1 MAMIQRFLRNK
12 VIAAVLSI
20 LFGIYLVIVRKN
32 VVDGV
37 IRMAGYASLAAGVAY
52 LLYYLFGPAKD
63 QVQIG
68 YAAML
73 GISGLL
79 LIWLAPAIR
88 DIFPI
93 LAGVVLI
100 LAGVSNLTGA
110 RSALLPWY
118 VRLFPILIIALGAVI
133 LFNPGKTVDI
143 VVLLIGVG
151 LILNGVN
158 ELDLVHR
165 IRSL

>member
-1 MAMIQRFLRNK
+1 MAMIERFLRNK

-20 LFGIYLVIVRKN
+20 VFGIYLVIVRKN
-32 VVDGV
+32 VVDGA
-37 IRMAGYASLAAGVAY
+37 IRVAGYVSIAAGVAY
-52 LLYYLFGPAKD
+52 LLYYFFGPAKD
-63 QVQIG
+63 QVQLG

-79 LIWLAPAIR
+79 LIWMAPAIR
-88 DIFPI
+88 DVFPI
-93 LAGVVLI
+93 LAGVLLI

-118 VRLFPILIIALGAVI
+118 VRLFPILIIVLGAVL
-133 LFNPGKTVDI
+133 LFNPGRTMDI
-143 VVLLIGVG
+143 VILLVGVG

>member
-1 MAMIQRFLRNK
+1 MEIVQRFLRNK

-20 LFGIYLVIVRKN
+20 AFGIYLVIVRRN

-37 IRMAGYASLAAGVAY
+37 IRVAGYASLVAGVAY

-63 QVQIG
+63 QVQLG
-68 YAAML
+68 YAAVL

-79 LIWLAPAIR
+79 LIWMAPAIR

-93 LAGVVLI
+93 LAGVLLI

-110 RSALLPWY
+110 KNALLPWY
-118 VRLFPILIIALGAVI
+118 VRLFPILIIVLGAWV
-133 LFNPGKTVDI
+133 LFNPGSTVDI
-143 VVLLIGVG
+143 VVLLIGIG

-165 IRSL
+165 IRNL